1 MKTMNPQDVLFF
13 LIEQRKQPMHVAALQ
28 IYTPPKGAGDD
39 FVQELYQSWRTH
51 LPANTP
57 LNLRPVN
64 QLGRWLWDEDQEFDL
79 DYHLRHLALP
89 RPGRIREL
97 LVLVSQLHATLL
109 DRNRPLWEC
118 YLIGGLADGRFAL
131 YFKMHH
137 GLVDGVTG
145 MRMVNA
151 ALSTQAKEIKPPIWA
166 QVHAKPGKAAALPVA
181 KKSVLQPLYDAWQ
194 TGSEVLPGLGSGL
207 LDVVRGELGKGMGG
221 ITLPRQA
228 PPTPFNVEI
237 TGSRR
242 FVAQSYSLERI
253 KCIGA
258 VANATVNDV
267 TLALCAS
274 ALRRYLQTHDAL
286 PEKSLTAMVPVS
298 LHGETSKGGNQVGL
312 ILANLAT
319 DVADP
324 VQRLATI
331 VASTSAAKKRL
342 KAMSRVEKMAHAAM
356 TLAPMVPGTLTG
368 GSRKRPVFNVIISN
382 VPGPQETLYLNGA
395 RLDEAYPVSIPTDYQ
410 ALNITVSGNGD
421 NLGFGFTAC
430 RRSVPGLQR
439 MVDHIETALCEL
451 EAALIPATA
460 RRKTRSAT
468 TKASVTTARKTPIPA
483 GKPGV
488 GE

>member
-1 MKTMNPQDVLFF
+1 MKPMNPQDGLFF
-13 LIEQRKQPMHVAALQ
+13 IIEQRKQPMHVASLQ
-28 IYTPPKGAGDD
+28 IFTPPKGAGDD
-39 FVQELYQSWRTH
+39 FVQTLYQSWRTH
-51 LPANTP
+51 LAASKPF
-57 LNLRPVN
+57 NLRPVK
-64 QLGRWLWDEDQEFDL
+64 QSGLWCWEEDKEFDL

-118 YLIGGLADGRFAL
+118 YLIEGLADGRFAL
-131 YFKMHH
+131 YLKIHH

-145 MRMVNA
+145 IRMVSA
-151 ALSTQAKEIKPPIWA
+151 ALSTRAKEIKPPIWA
-166 QVHAKPGKAAALPVA
+166 QVHAKPGRPASTAALPVA
-181 KKSVLQPLYDAWQ
+181 KKSLLQPLYDAYQ

-207 LDVVRGELGKGMGG
+207 LDVIRGELGKGRGR
-221 ITLPRQA
+221 ITLPLQA

-253 KCIGA
+253 KRLGA
-258 VANATVNDV
+258 VAEATVNDV

-274 ALRRYLQTHDAL
+274 ALRQYLQAHDAL
-286 PEKSLTAMVPVS
+286 PGKSLTAMVPVS
-298 LHGETSKGGNQVGL
+298 LHGETSKGGNQVGI
-312 ILANLAT
+312 ILASLAT

-324 VQRLATI
+324 VERLAKI

-342 KAMSRVEKMAHAAM
+342 KLMSRVEKMAHAAM
-356 TLAPMVPGTLTG
+356 TLAPMLPGTLTG
-368 GSRKRPVFNVIISN
+368 GSLKRPVFNVVISN

-395 RLDEAYPVSIPTDYQ
+395 RLDEAYPVSIPADYQ
-410 ALNITVSGNGD
+410 ALNITVSSNGE

-439 MVDHIETALCEL
+439 MVDHIEMALREL
-451 EAALIPATA
+451 EAALIPTSPVRKP
-460 RRKTRSAT
+460 RRKPAAGAAARGKAAT
-468 TKASVTTARKTPIPA
+468 P
-483 GKPGV
+483 
-488 GE
+488 